1 MGKELLK
8 VKRFNVA
15 LAIAAASMGQ
25 AAAQRI
31 QEPPFL
37 TTQSPY
43 ANFGREKQ
51 QWQGQGKRKKPKQK

>member
-1 MGKELLK
+1 M
-8 VKRFNVA
+8 KRFNVA

-51 QWQGQGKRKKPKQK
+51 NWQGQGKRKKPKQN

>member
-1 MGKELLK
+1 M
-8 VKRFNVA
+8 KRFNVA

-31 QEPPFL
+31 QEPQFL

-43 ANFGREKQ
+43 ANFGQEKQ
-51 QWQGQGKRKKPKQK
+51 RWQGQGKRKKPKQR

>member
-1 MGKELLK
+1 M
-8 VKRFNVA
+8 KRFNVA

-25 AAAQRI
+25 AATQRI

-43 ANFGREKQ
+43 VSFGREKQ
-51 QWQGQGKRKKPKQK
+51 PWQGQGKRKKPKQK